1 MVSYFP
7 PFHSKSR
14 DYHANIVRRWDKA
27 QTYVNAIANELYITT
42 AIKLANRAPNTPSPG
57 YYMNEAQ
64 RSWDWFWASGMINSQ
79 NLVNDGLTSAPA
91 CQNNGIEE
99 FTYNQGV
106 ILSAL
111 TEFAWATNNQTYNDL
126 ANTLALAGIAH
137 FTDSNGILHEP
148 CEPNACDGDEEQFKG
163 VFGRN
168 VQFMV
173 NRMNSLSDGDR
184 QTYVGF
190 LQTNANAI
198 WSEDQVSNQ
207 LGLVWSGPGGTA
219 TVQTQSSA
227 LDVIVGA
234 ACVS

>member
-1 MVSYFP
+1 MTLT
-7 PFHSKSR
+7 R
-14 DYHANIVRRWDKA
+14 LMRRWDKA

-42 AIKLANRAPNTPSPG
+42 AIKLANRSPNSPSPG
-57 YYMNEAQ
+57 YYMAEAQ
-64 RSWDWFWASGMINSQ
+64 RSWDWFWGSGMINSQ
-79 NLVNDGLTSAPA
+79 NLVNDGLNSGCA
-91 CQNNGIEE
+91 NNGIEV

-111 TEFAWATNNQTYNDL
+111 TELAWATSNQTYNDL

-137 FTDSNGILHEP
+137 FTDSEGILHEP
-148 CEPNACDGDEEQFKG
+148 CEPDSCDGDEQQFKG

-173 NRMNSLSDGDR
+173 NRANAMPEGNKA
-184 QTYVGF
+184 QYITF
-190 LQTNANAI
+190 LQNNADKI
-198 WSEDQVSNQ
+198 WSSDQVNNQ
-207 LGLVWSGPGGTA
+207 LGLVWSGPEGTA
-219 TVQTQSSA
+219 TIQTQSSA